1 MKHRVVITGMGCISP
16 LGNSVKETWEN
27 LVAGKSG
34 AGPITKFDASTFPTR
49 VAAEVKNFNPEEYVD
64 KKDVKKYDLFCFYAL
79 AAAKEAMEQAG
90 LADNNFNHERAGC
103 CIGAG
108 IGGFKVIED
117 TQSAYLAGGYKKV
130 SPFFIPG
137 VIINIANGLVSIKYS
152 LKGPNV
158 SMVTACATGT
168 HSIGDAARIIERGDA
183 DMMVAGGVEAAI
195 TPLAV
200 AGFTNMRA
208 LTRRND
214 EPEKASRPFDKDRD
228 GFLIGEGGGILVLE
242 SLEHAKARGAKI
254 LGEIVGYGM
263 SSDAYH
269 VTLPASDGNG
279 ARRCMEAAIKDAGIT
294 PDKIGYINTH
304 GTSTPA
310 GDVLETKAIKDVFG
324 SSAKTV
330 KISSTKS
337 MTGHLLG
344 AAGAVEGIITMMAVN
359 EGVVPPTINIENQ
372 DEQCDLDYTPNKAVK
387 HEMEYGLSNSF
398 GFGGTNASLV
408 FKKYAE

>member
-34 AGPITKFDASTFPTR
+34 AGPITKFDASTFPTKI
-49 VAAEVKNFNPEEYVD
+49 AAEVKNFNPEEYVD

-90 LADNNFNHERAGC
+90 LADNNFDHERAGC

-117 TQSAYLAGGYKKV
+117 TQEAYLAGGYKKV

-137 VIINIANGLVSIKYS
+137 AIINIANGLVSIKYS
-152 LKGPNV
+152 LKGPNI
-158 SMVTACATGT
+158 SIVTACATGT

-183 DMMVAGGVEAAI
+183 DIMVSGGSEAAI

-200 AGFTNMRA
+200 AGFANMRA
-208 LTRRND
+208 LSRRND

-228 GFLIGEGGGILVLE
+228 GFLIGEGGGVLVLE

-254 LGEIVGYGM
+254 LGEVVGYGM

-269 VTLPASDGNG
+269 ITLPAGDGNG
-279 ARRCMEAAIKDAGIT
+279 ARRCMAAAVKDAGIT

-310 GDVLETKAIKDVFG
+310 GDVLESMAIKDVFG
-324 SSAKTV
+324 DAAKTV

-359 EGVVPPTINIENQ
+359 EGIVPPTINIDNQ
-372 DEQCDLDYTPNKAVK
+372 DEKCDLDYTPNKAVQ

-408 FKKYAE
+408 FKKYVE

>member
-1 MKHRVVITGMGCISP
+1 MKHRVVITGMGCVTP

-27 LVAGKSG
+27 LIAGKSG
-34 AGPITKFDASTFPTR
+34 AGYITKFDASTFPVR
-49 VAAEVKNFNPEEYVD
+49 IAAEVKNFNPENYVD
-64 KKDVKKYDLFCFYAL
+64 KKDIKKYDYFCFYAL
-79 AAAKEAMEQAG
+79 AAAEEAIKQAG
-90 LADNNFNHERAGC
+90 LDTFQFDHDRAGC

-108 IGGFKVIED
+108 IGG
-117 TQSAYLAGGYKKV
+117 
-130 SPFFIPG
+130 PFFIPG
-137 VIINIANGLVSIKYS
+137 AIINIANGLVSIKYS
-152 LKGPNV
+152 LKGPNI
-158 SMVTACATGT
+158 SIVTACATGT

-183 DMMVAGGVEAAI
+183 DIMVSGGSEAAI

-200 AGFTNMRA
+200 AGFANMRA
-208 LTRRND
+208 LSRRND

-228 GFLIGEGGGILVLE
+228 GFLIGEGGGVLVLE

-254 LGEIVGYGM
+254 LGEVVGYGM

-269 VTLPASDGNG
+269 ITLPAGDGNG
-279 ARRCMEAAIKDAGIT
+279 ARRCMAAAVKDAGIT

-310 GDVLETKAIKDVFG
+310 GDVLESMAIKDVFG
-324 SSAKTV
+324 DAAKTV

-359 EGVVPPTINIENQ
+359 EGIVPPTINIDNQ
-372 DEQCDLDYTPNKAVK
+372 DEKCDLDYTPNKAVQ

-408 FKKYAE
+408 FKKYVE

>member
-1 MKHRVVITGMGCISP
+1 MKRRVVITGMGCVTP

-27 LVAGKSG
+27 LIAGKSG
-34 AGPITKFDASTFPTR
+34 AGLITKFDASTFP
-49 VAAEVKNFNPEEYVD
+49 VKIAAEVKNFNPENYVD
-64 KKDVKKYDLFCFYAL
+64 KKDIKKYDYFCFYAL
-79 AAAKEAMEQAG
+79 AAAEEAIKQAG
-90 LADNNFNHERAGC
+90 LDAYEFDHDRAGC

-117 TQSAYLAGGYKKV
+117 TQEAYLAGGYKKV

-137 VIINIANGLVSIKYS
+137 AIINIANGLVSIKYS
-152 LKGPNV
+152 LKGPNI
-158 SMVTACATGT
+158 SIVTACATGT

-183 DMMVAGGVEAAI
+183 DIMVSGGSEAAI

-200 AGFTNMRA
+200 AGFANMRA
-208 LTRRND
+208 LSRRND

-228 GFLIGEGGGILVLE
+228 GFLIGEGGGMLVLE

-254 LGEIVGYGM
+254 LGEVVGYGM

-269 VTLPASDGNG
+269 ITLPASDGSG
-279 ARRCMEAAIKDAGIT
+279 ARRCMAAAVKDAGIT
-294 PDKIGYINTH
+294 PDKVGYINTH
-304 GTSTPA
+304 GT
-310 GDVLETKAIKDVFG
+310 
-324 SSAKTV
+324 
-330 KISSTKS
+330 S

-359 EGVVPPTINIENQ
+359 EGIVPPTINIDNQ
-372 DEQCDLDYTPNKAVK
+372 DEKCDLDYTPNKAVK
-387 HEMEYGLSNSF
+387 CEMEYGLSNSF

-408 FKKYAE
+408 FKKYVE